1 MSPPSAYG
9 QLPAGIPGCPIPFTL
24 SVPEAAITSVNTLVS
39 QALIDRPTYYNGA
52 RANPATA
59 TFGLSRSWL
68 ESVQSEW
75 ITNYSWTAAEAYLNS
90 FPNFQINVTT
100 TSPENQQDFNLHFA
114 ALFSKNESALPVILM
129 HGWPGSWFEFAGVLD
144 LLAAKYTPETLP
156 YHFVVPSIP
165 DYGLSTRTGELKDD
179 ADGGVELTMEGASEA
194 LNELMKELG
203 FTKYVAEGGDV
214 GSFLAQTMC
223 WEYDECRAFHLNML
237 FLSAD
242 QIEEAAALT
251 NLTVT
256 EEEQAHLKYADEW
269 GTTGKAYASEHA
281 TRPSTISLVVNTNP
295 LAMLAWIGEK
305 LIEWSDYR
313 VSPSIEKIITHASFY
328 WYTGSFG
335 RSMWAYRSLFK
346 SVGGPLPPPVISLTK
361 PFGYSNFP
369 DELAALPQSWAEYY
383 FPNLVYYNKHT
394 LGGHFAAME
403 EPEAFLGDLEEF
415 LAIVGP
421 GVLA

>member
-1 MSPPSAYG
+1 MSPPSAFG
-9 QLPAGIPGCPIPFTL
+9 QLPASIPGYPVPFSL
-24 SVPEAAITSVNTLVS
+24 SVPPAAVASVNTLVS
-39 QALIDRPTYYNGA
+39 SALIDRPTYYNGP
-52 RANPATA
+52 RADPTTA
-59 TFGLSRSWL
+59 TFGISRDWL
-68 ESVQSEW
+68 ATVQSEW
-75 ITNYSWTAAEAYLNS
+75 TTNYSWIDAEAYLNS
-90 FPNFQINVTT
+90 FPNFMINVTT
-100 TSPENQQDFNLHFA
+100 TSPENKQDFNLHFA
-114 ALFSKNESALPVILM
+114 ALFSKNESAIPIILM

-156 YHFVVPSIP
+156 YHIVVPSIP
-165 DYGLSTRTGELKDD
+165 DYGLSTRPMDAEDD
-179 ADGGVELTMEGASEA
+179 AIELTMEGASEA

-242 QIEEAAALT
+242 QLEEAAALK

-256 EEEQAHLKYADEW
+256 AEEEAHLEYAAEW
-269 GTTGKAYASEHA
+269 GMTGKAYASEHA

-313 VSPSIEKIITHASFY
+313 APPSIESIITHASFY

-346 SVGGPLPPPVISLTK
+346 SVGGPLPAPVISLTK
-361 PFGYSNFP
+361 PLGYSNFP
-369 DELAALPQSWAEYY
+369 DELTALPQTWAEHY
-383 FPNLVYYNKHT
+383 FPNLVYYNKHD
-394 LGGHFAAME
+394 LGGHFGAME
-403 EPEAFLGDLEEF
+403 QPAVFLSDLEEF
-415 LAIVGP
+415 LDIVGP
-421 GVLA
+421 GVLSG

>member
-9 QLPAGIPGCPIPFTL
+9 QLPAGVLGSPVPFTL
-24 SVPEAAITSVNTLVS
+24 SVPEAAVAQVNTLVS
-39 QALIDRPTYYNGA
+39 QALIDRPTWYNGL

-68 ESVQSEW
+68 STAQSEW
-75 ITNYSWTAAEAYLNS
+75 ATNYSWSDAEAHLNS
-90 FPNFQINVTT
+90 FPNFMINVTT
-100 TSPENQQDFNLHFA
+100 TSPSNKQDFNLHFA
-114 ALFSKNESALPVILM
+114 ALFSKNESAIPVILM

-144 LLAAKYTPETLP
+144 LLADKYTPETLP

-165 DYGLSTRTGELKDD
+165 DYGLSTRYSETDD
-179 ADGGVELTMEGASEA
+179 DGIELTMEGASEA
-194 LNELMKELG
+194 LHELMKDLG
-203 FTKYVAEGGDV
+203 FNKYVAEGGDV

-223 WEYDECRAFHLNML
+223 WEYTECRAFHLNML

-242 QIEEAAALT
+242 QLAEAASLS
-251 NLTVT
+251 NFTVT
-256 EEEQAHLKYADEW
+256 PAEKAHLKYADEW

-313 VSPSIEKIITHASFY
+313 ASPSLESIITHASYY

-346 SVGGPLPPPVISLTK
+346 SVGGPLPAPVISLTK
-361 PFGYSNFP
+361 PLGYSNFP
-369 DELAALPQSWAEYY
+369 DELAALPQSWAEHY
-383 FPNLVYYNKHT
+383 FPNLVYYNNHDV
-394 LGGHFAAME
+394 GGHFAAME
-403 EPEAFLGDLEEF
+403 QPAAFLSDLEEF

-421 GVLA
+421 GVMSA